1 MSGRTRKYDL
11 SVAAVLVALSV
22 ALALAVL
29 TGYRYELYSLEAG
42 FFILTGLLATAF
54 FLAFIIVEQNR
65 PNKLPVGTERSS
77 LADFQNAIY
86 KSSIVSRA
94 DKAGNITF
102 VNENFVAISGY
113 SSDELIGHNHRLI
126 NSGFHPRSFWINMW
140 KTIASGK
147 IWRADVRNQ
156 AKDGSFY
163 WVDTFIMPF
172 LNADGSVRE
181 FLSIRNDITERK
193 RNEEEIK
200 KLSLV
205 ASKTSNAVTIT
216 DAAGAVEWVND
227 SFVKIT
233 GYTFDEVKG
242 KNMRLLQGPESD
254 PVVVK
259 RIRNRLSQGNSVS
272 EELFNYAR
280 DGRKFWVK
288 LDITP
293 IFDADRSLR
302 NFVSVHSDITRIKE
316 YETSVSAIAR
326 ELASLIENANV
337 PIFGIN
343 GQGRITDWNKVAAD
357 IFGYERHHAIGSM
370 LKTRIF
376 EESWGDEFERIVR
389 EVMGGASLAN
399 LECAVV
405 TQGGK
410 RLVLL
415 MSASPRRD
423 SDGAI
428 TGVIFVAQNITELID
443 YRQSLE
449 VKVAERTQ
457 ALHEALQKERTLVE
471 MKSRFVSIASHE
483 FRTPLSTIS
492 VATALI
498 RKHYTKL
505 SPDELDQK
513 LANIQKQVEYMAVM
527 LDDVLMIEKASAGK
541 LEVQQREIML
551 DEFFTNLCEEVERS
565 KGGTHHIRIIKSLDI
580 DRVNSDD
587 KLWRSIFINLLTN
600 AIKFSP
606 GVALVDIAI
615 NSNRSN
621 VSVTVKDYG
630 IGIPEQDVRNLFE
643 PFFRGGNVHA
653 IQGTGLGLSII
664 RKSLDL
670 LHGTITVN
678 SIPGKATEFHVTI
691 PVRP

>member
-1 MSGRTRKYDL
+1 MSGSTRKYDL

-42 FFILTGLLATAF
+42 FFILTGSLATAF

-140 KTIASGK
+140 RTIASGK

-233 GYTFDEVKG
+233 GYSFDEVKG
-242 KNMRLLQGPESD
+242 KNMRMLQGPESD

-259 RIRNRLSQGNSVS
+259 RIRDRLSQGNSVS

-357 IFGYERHHAIGSM
+357 IFGYQRHHAIGSM
-370 LKTRIF
+370 LKNRIF
-376 EESWGDEFERIVR
+376 DKSWGDQFERVVLQ
-389 EVMGGASLAN
+389 VMGGASLAN

-428 TGVIFVAQNITELID
+428 TGVIFVAQNITELIE

-449 VKVAERTQ
+449 EKVIERTR
-457 ALHEALQKERTLVE
+457 ALHEALQKERELVE
-471 MKSRFVSIASHE
+471 MKSRFISIASHE

-492 VATALI
+492 VATGLI
-498 RKHYTKL
+498 RKHYAKL
-505 SPDELDQK
+505 SPEDLDQK
-513 LANIQKQVEYMAVM
+513 LANIQKQVEHMTVM
-527 LDDVLMIEKASAGK
+527 LDDVLLIEKANAGK
-541 LEVQQREIML
+541 LDVQLREIGLEEFFSNLCTEVQ
-551 DEFFTNLCEEVERS
+551 RS
-565 KGGTHHIRIIKSLDI
+565 RGNTHHIRVRKSLAF

-606 GVALVDIAI
+606 GVALVDMSIHASDNHVKVCI
-615 NSNRSN
+615 
-621 VSVTVKDYG
+621 KDYG
-630 IGIPEQDVRNLFE
+630 IGIPSNDVRNLFE
-643 PFFRGGNVHA
+643 PFFRGGNVST

-670 LHGTITVN
+670 LKGTITVE
-678 SIPGKATEFHVTI
+678 STPGQGTEFQVTI
-691 PVRP
+691 PV